1 MSTAQERAA
10 GGLAPVSGYVKK
22 SDLEE
27 LKQIVGGRGWQEKLL
42 NRAMVLTIAYLKS
55 ASREDFRAY
64 LFDGDNGEFEIVRRK
79 P

>member
-22 SDLEE
+22 SDLDE
-27 LKQIVGGRGWQEKLL
+27 LKAVVGERGWQEKLL
-42 NRAMVLTIAYLKS
+42 NRAMTLTIAYLKE

-64 LFDGDNGEFEIVRRK
+64 LFDGDNGEFSIVRSRS
-79 P
+79 

>member
-1 MSTAQERAA
+1 MSTKTERAA
-10 GGLAPVSGYVKK
+10 GGMLPICGYVQKA
-22 SDLEE
+22 DLDE
-27 LKQIVGGRGWQEKLL
+27 LKAVVGERGWQEKLL